1 MTRLQQRN
9 LRIYLQYRERP
20 MTIAGLVWA
29 NRRIYILLLVLFGT
43 VGGFFYNAFGAAIAG
58 YVAVAFLVILVRDI
72 GYYRRSVKIWPVIQQ
87 VLDWQKVEQLAA
99 SGESVK

>member
-43 VGGFFYNAFGAAIAG
+43 VGGLFYNAFGAAIAG
-58 YVAVAFLVILVRDI
+58 YVGVAFVAIILRDI
-72 GYYRRSVKIWPVIQQ
+72 GYFRRSARIWPVLQQ

-99 SGESVK
+99 SDESVK